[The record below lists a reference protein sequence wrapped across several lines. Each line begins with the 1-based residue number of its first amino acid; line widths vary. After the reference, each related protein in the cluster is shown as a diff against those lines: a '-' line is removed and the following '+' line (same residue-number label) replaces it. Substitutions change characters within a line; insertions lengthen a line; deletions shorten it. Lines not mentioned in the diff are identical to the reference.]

1 MANAFISVKIN
12 GLDKLTNTLTRF
24 GDNASKVLSET
35 MLEEAHAIMANSQ
48 LIVPVDTGALR
59 SSGAVKDPV
68 IEGKKITVTM
78 FYGGPSAPYA
88 LFVHEIGA
96 YKHAPPTQYK
106 FLEVPTMQRLPV
118 IAKNIKIRLE
128 NILKQG
134 LR

>member
-12 GLDKLTNTLTRF
+12 GLDKLKKTLAQF
-24 GDNASKVLSET
+24 GSDAPKVLGAT
-35 MLEEAHAIMANSQ
+35 LLEEGHSIMANSQ

-68 IEGKKITVTM
+68 IEGNKITVTM
-78 FYGGPSAPYA
+78 FYGGPAAPYA

-106 FLEVPTMQRLPV
+106 FLEVPTMQRVPV
-118 IAKNIKIRLE
+118 IAKNIAIRLE
-128 NILKQG
+128 DILRRG
-134 LR
+134 MR